1 MAQNQGLLVDV
12 DIEPLSGAGGSGN
25 NGVASPLT
33 LSDKG
38 GGGPGAGEVNSNNA
52 AQNNVF
58 DAIDTIQTYQTSAE
72 ASGSGVTGSKCRV
85 RNNSVDSTNSIRSYD
100 STGETNTAHLDP
112 NHDRADVSGVESA
125 HSGEALLPD
134 VACTS
139 SASGSRGSGAR
150 HKRGRRG
157 ENTPLIRGQGGEGRH
172 RSEYEDLDDEAFNNW
187 PSE

>member
-12 DIEPLSGAGGSGN
+12 DIEPVSGAVGGNGN

-33 LSDKG
+33 LSDKS
-38 GGGPGAGEVNSNNA
+38 ADEVTSNNA
-52 AQNNVF
+52 ALSNVF
-58 DAIDTIQTYQTSAE
+58 DAIDTIQTYQTSVE
-72 ASGSGVTGSKCRV
+72 ASSSRAAGSKHRE

-100 STGETNTAHLDP
+100 STGETCAPHRDGHHDLD
-112 NHDRADVSGVESA
+112 NVSGVESA

-150 HKRGRRG
+150 PGLPAARSHQEPGPRARPAHACRSSL
-157 ENTPLIRGQGGEGRH
+157 TRDLPSPLALSG
-172 RSEYEDLDDEAFNNW
+172 LVC
-187 PSE
+187 

>member
-1 MAQNQGLLVDV
+1 MAQNAGLLVDV
-12 DIEPLSGAGGSGN
+12 DIEPVSGAGGSGN

-33 LSDKG
+33 LGEKG
-38 GGGPGAGEVNSNNA
+38 GGGPSDGEVNSNNA

-58 DAIDTIQTYQTSAE
+58 DAIDTIQTYQTSVE
-72 ASGSGVTGSKCRV
+72 ASGSGVVGSKYRV

-100 STGETNTAHLDP
+100 STGETCAPHRDGHHNLD
-112 NHDRADVSGVESA
+112 NVSGVESA

-157 ENTPLIRGQGGEGRH
+157 ENTPLIRGQGSEGRH